1 MKITVFTSNQPRHLA
16 LVNRVAKV
24 SEMTFAVLECNTV
37 FPGKIKDFYRSSP
50 QMKDY
55 FANVISAEQKI
66 FDQVS
71 FLDENVRTLSVK
83 SGDLNL
89 LDRMQLELSLDSD
102 LYIVFGASF
111 IKGWLIK
118 FLVENRALNIH
129 MGLSP
134 YYRGSSCNFWAL
146 YDNRPEYVGATIH
159 LLSEGLDSGPILYHA
174 VPNPNCDNIFDFTMS
189 AVDVAQL
196 SLVRKI
202 RSGEIRSLQP
212 EIQRKIDE
220 LRYTRNDE
228 FNDQISKEFLSR
240 QIDMRSIREHMQ
252 STAYPKLVRPEIA

>member
-174 VPNPNCDNIFDFTMS
+174 IPKLNLENPFEFTMS
-189 AVDVAQL
+189 SVDAVQK
-196 SLVRKI
+196 SLIERIV
-202 RSGEIRSLQP
+202 S
-212 EIQRKIDE
+212 DE
-220 LRYTRNDE
+220 LKTLTPIEQNKQHQIRYSRDSDFTDE
-228 FNDQISKEFLSR
+228 VAAEFLSR
-240 QIDMRSIREHMQ
+240 SLDNQGLKQILNK
-252 STAYPKLVRPEIA
+252 STKPDLVRPITK

>member
-1 MKITVFTSNQPRHLA
+1 MKITIFTSNQPRHIA
-16 LVNRVAKV
+16 LINRVAEV
-24 SEMTFAVLECNTV
+24 CETTFAVLECNTI
-37 FPGKIKDFYRSSP
+37 FPGTIRDFYRNSP
-50 QMKDY
+50 QMTEY
-55 FANVISAEQKI
+55 FSNVVSAERKI

-71 FLDENVRTLSVK
+71 FLNENVRTLSIK

-89 LDRMQLELSLDSD
+89 LDQAQLASSLESD
-102 LYIVFGASF
+102 LYIVFGSSF

-118 FLVENRALNIH
+118 FLLSKEALNIH

-159 LLSEGLDSGPILYHA
+159 LLSEGLDSGPILYHV
-174 VPNPNCDNIFDFTMS
+174 VPNPDCDNVFDFTMS

-202 RSGEIRSLQP
+202 RSGEIKSLQP
-212 EIQRKIDE
+212 EIQKKSEE
-220 LRYTRNDE
+220 LRYSRNEE
-228 FNDQISKEFLSR
+228 FNDQISEEFLSR
-240 QIDMRSIREHMQ
+240 QIKMQSIREHIQ
-252 STAYPKLVRPEIA
+252 STSYPQLIRLEVS